1 MTYRDGKYW
10 RSRLGRR
17 STKMCILRTS
27 EKNGLPTEDKNL
39 FHYKRKDTDRGI
51 KFTDSVTS
59 S

>member
-1 MTYRDGKYW
+1 
-10 RSRLGRR
+10 
-17 STKMCILRTS
+17 MCILRTS

-39 FHYKRKDTDRGI
+39 FHYKRKDTGRGI